1 MTRKAVLIAASIALA
16 LGSSAALAA
25 GKKHGHGI
33 AASTPAD
40 PRVEYQSKAKGGF
53 EKWCDLN
60 SSCNGWDQYMQGVAA
75 NKKFAP
81 ASSMVIPHL

>member
-1 MTRKAVLIAASIALA
+1 MTRKAVLIAASIVLA

-25 GKKHGHGI
+25 GKKHGHGS
-33 AASTPAD
+33 AASPPAD

-60 SSCNGWDQYMQGVAA
+60 SSCNGWDKYMEGVATK
-75 NKKFAP
+75 KKFAP
-81 ASSMVIPHL
+81 TTMVIPHV